1 MSFRYLLLCSL
12 LALGLDAQEL
22 LILGTAQDAGK
33 PQIGCEKA
41 CCAEGSVEGK
51 VVSIAILDT
60 LSKRYVLLEVS
71 PDVTEQLQMI
81 PPEYPPLPDYAAVS
95 HAHIGHYTGLMYF
108 GREACNAQQIPLI
121 CGARMDSFLRTNG
134 PWSQLVKLGNID
146 PKPVS
151 PEGISANQLP
161 EDWPFEIQVFT
172 VPHRDEFSETLGYLI
187 SGPQKKV
194 LFIPDID
201 KWEKWSYQLED
212 MLALVDYAFIDAT
225 FYDGDELPGRDMNEI
240 PHPFVV
246 ETINRLGMR
255 NGPPQIHFIHLNH
268 SNPLWNKD
276 SKARATLFQM
286 GYWVAQEGQRIK
298 L

>member
-1 MSFRYLLLCSL
+1 MSLRLLLLFCL
-12 LALGLDAQEL
+12 MAFGAKAQEL

-41 CCAEGSVEGK
+41 CCAVGSVEGK
-51 VVSIAILDT
+51 VVSIALLDT

-71 PDVTEQLQMI
+71 PDVTAQLQMI
-81 PPEYPPLPDYAAVS
+81 PPDYPPLPDYAAVS

-108 GREACNAQQIPLI
+108 GREACNAKGIPLI
-121 CGARMDSFLRTNG
+121 CGARMDGFLRENG
-134 PWSQLVKLGNID
+134 PWSQLIKLKNIE
-146 PKPVS
+146 PRPIA

-161 EDWPFEIQVFT
+161 EDWPFEIQVFM

-201 KWEKWSYQLED
+201 KWEKWEFQLED
-212 MLALVDYAFIDAT
+212 MLNQVDYAFIDAT

-246 ETINRLGMR
+246 ETMARLDGNTSR
-255 NGPPQIHFIHLNH
+255 AEVHFIHLNH
-268 SNPLWNKD
+268 SNPLWNLN
-276 SKARATLFQM
+276 SKAAKKVAEK
-286 GYWVAQEGQRIK
+286 GYKVAVEGQKIK